1 VKSLYGAVGLS
12 WDRLAGP
19 SGLAGLSSGKAK
31 SLSQAGL
38 AISLNSCWVR
48 GLTGLA
54 QLGRVKP
61 S

>member
-19 SGLAGLSSGKAK
+19 SGLSSGKAK